1 LDGWRMGLDESQVND
16 VRGRAGQQIFFLNS
30 NKKFYTK
37 YYALQST
44 RCTFVPFL
52 TYY

>member
-1 LDGWRMGLDESQVND
+1 MGLDESQVSD
-16 VRGRAGQQIFFLNS
+16 LRGRAGRQIFFRNG
-30 NKKFYTK
+30 NKNFYAK

>member
-1 LDGWRMGLDESQVND
+1 MGLDESQMNEIRD
-16 VRGRAGQQIFFLNS
+16 CLTRQIFFLKD
-30 NKKFYTK
+30 NKNFYAK

-44 RCTFVPFL
+44 CCTFVQFL

>member
-1 LDGWRMGLDESQVND
+1 MGLDESQVSD
-16 VRGRAGQQIFFLNS
+16 VRGRASKQIFFLNS